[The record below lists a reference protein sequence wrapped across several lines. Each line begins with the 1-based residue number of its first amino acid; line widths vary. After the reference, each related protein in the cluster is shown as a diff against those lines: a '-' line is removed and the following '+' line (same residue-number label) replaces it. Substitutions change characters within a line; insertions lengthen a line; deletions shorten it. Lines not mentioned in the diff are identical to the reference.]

1 MVEMDSPS
9 LKGFHAQ
16 LDCRITANTRIVYI
30 VSCSRTHAEQN
41 RNDGKYRLTGI
52 AVKIR
57 TNHEGVGLQANGLN
71 STCRTISVCE
81 LLQIVNSH
89 GLTFLTALVLRPF
102 RASGQN

>member
-57 TNHEGVGLQANGLN
+57 TNHEGVG
-71 STCRTISVCE
+71 
-81 LLQIVNSH
+81 
-89 GLTFLTALVLRPF
+89 
-102 RASGQN
+102 ASSKRVKFDLPYYFSL